1 MANLPLQTLC
11 LAGQRLVLY
20 LYIYIYLCVFICI
33 YIYMYL
39 FTYSIL
45 YAPPFIDVYSTKWK
59 YLLLIQSLET

>member
-20 LYIYIYLCVFICI
+20 LYIYLCVCLYV